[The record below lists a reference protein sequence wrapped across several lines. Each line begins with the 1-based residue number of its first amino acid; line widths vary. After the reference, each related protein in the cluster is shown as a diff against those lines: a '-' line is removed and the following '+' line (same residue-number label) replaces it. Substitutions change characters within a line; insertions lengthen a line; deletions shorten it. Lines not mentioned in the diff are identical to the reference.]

1 LSAPAELCGCPDCGA
16 LQRLPEAP
24 RAGVIRCVECRSVLE
39 RTHGRSQAGALAC
52 ALAALLLL
60 VPANLAPFLTT
71 SVLGVSRQSVLA
83 SSALAMQKDGW
94 PLLAI
99 FIFAFV
105 VVAPFLRFGLLSA
118 VLGLLQLGHRPAWLG
133 RAFRYADL
141 LQTWAMPDVFLL
153 GLAVAY
159 ARLRASIAVTVEMG
173 ALAFIAVGVL
183 ALFTRAT
190 LDKGAVWRSLRPQA
204 PLPGADAPG
213 GGATLTCT
221 SCDWLAPADHA
232 GQACPRCAARL
243 HARKPEAAGRAT
255 ALSLAALL
263 FYLPANLLPL
273 ATLPIGLT
281 PTKYTVLQG
290 VVDLAQA
297 HLFGLALLVFCASF
311 AIPFLKLAG
320 LGWSLLSVLRG
331 SDRRLRTKTR
341 LYHVVEEIGRWSMVD
356 PYVIA
361 CFVPVMQYNALIYGR
376 AEPAATPFA
385 LVVVMT
391 MTATRCFDPRLMWD
405 AAARRGSGRGRPEPF
420 APVLA
425 GGAA

>member
-1 LSAPAELCGCPDCGA
+1 MTGGLELSGCPDCGGI
-16 LQRLPEAP
+16 QRLPAVP
-24 RAGVIRCVECRSVLE
+24 RAGVVRCVTCRSVLE
-39 RTHGRSQAGALAC
+39 RTHGRS
-52 ALAALLLL
+52 LAAAFCCSLAVLLLL

-71 SVLGVSRQSVLA
+71 SVLGVSRQSVLVSSA
-83 SSALAMQKDGW
+83 SSMLKDGW
-94 PLLAI
+94 PLLAV

-105 VVAPFLRFGLLSA
+105 VVAPFLRFGLLSVILGA
-118 VLGLLQLGHRPAWLG
+118 VQLGRRPTWLG
-133 RAFRYADL
+133 RAFRWANL

-159 ARLRASIAVTVEMG
+159 ARLKASISVDVGVG
-173 ALAFIAVGVL
+173 AMCFIAAGVL

-190 LDKGAVWRSLRPQA
+190 LDRSAVWQAIAPQLQSRPGID
-204 PLPGADAPG
+204 PRHG
-213 GGATLTCT
+213 LTCT
-221 SCDWLAPADHA
+221 GCDWLAPL
-232 GQACPRCAARL
+232 GQAGASCPRCAARL
-243 HARKPEAAGRAT
+243 HARKPEAIGRAT

-273 ATLPIGLT
+273 ATLPIGIT

-290 VVDLAQA
+290 VIDLAQA

-320 LGWSLLSVLRG
+320 LGWCVLSVLRR
-331 SDRRLRTKTR
+331 SDKGLRTKTR

-356 PYVIA
+356 PFVIA

-376 AEPAATPFA
+376 AEAAATPFA
-385 LVVVMT
+385 LVVVLT

-405 AAARRGSGRGRPEPF
+405 AARRPRPGRS
-420 APVLA
+420 AVLA
-425 GGAA
+425 GGVA

>member
-1 LSAPAELCGCPDCGA
+1 MAALQLCGCGDCGQV
-16 LQRLPEAP
+16 QRLPPASQ
-24 RAGVIRCVECRSVLE
+24 AGSIRCFQCRSVLE
-39 RTHGRSQAGALAC
+39 RRTWRSRTAALCC
-52 ALAALLLL
+52 ALSGLMLLL
-60 VPANLAPFLTT
+60 PANLAPFLTT
-71 SVLGVSRQSVLA
+71 SVLGVSRQSVLG

-94 PLLAI
+94 PLLAL
-99 FIFAFV
+99 FIFGFV
-105 VVAPFLRFGLLSA
+105 IVAPFLRFGLMSA
-118 VLGLLQLGHRPAWLG
+118 VLGALHLGRRPGWLG
-133 RAFRYADL
+133 PAFRWADT

-159 ARLRASIAVTVEMG
+159 ARLRASISVTVGVG
-173 ALAFIAVGVL
+173 AFSFIAVGVL
-183 ALFTRAT
+183 ALLLRAT
-190 LDKGAVWRSLRPQA
+190 LDRAAVWRAIRDQA
-204 PLPGADAPG
+204 PVRGTALVS
-213 GGATLTCT
+213 CT
-221 SCDWLAPADHA
+221 HCEWLAEAAAA
-232 GQACPRCAARL
+232 GQPCPRCRARL
-243 HARKPEAAGRAT
+243 HARKPEAVGRAT

-320 LGWSLLSVLRG
+320 IGWCLVAVARR
-331 SDRRLRTKTR
+331 SDRALKTRTR

-376 AEPAATPFA
+376 AESAATPFA
-385 LVVVMT
+385 LVVVST
-391 MTATRCFDPRLMWD
+391 MLATRAFDPRLMWD
-405 AAARRGSGRGRPEPF
+405 AAGGRSARS
-420 APVLA
+420 APVFA